1 MKKLLSIIT
10 FLMLFSVGASFAQ
23 DKIYKKGGEVLKV
36 KITEIGV
43 DEIKYKLFDDKD
55 GPAYT
60 VEKDRIVK
68 IIYQNGRIETFQSNF
83 TDPELYADQKKAAL
97 KINFLSPL
105 LGYTAISYERNMKPG
120 RSYELTLGII
130 GLGKRQGENTYYDS
144 QSQTSKKYNLG
155 QAGAYGSAGYKFIKL
170 PDFTSRG
177 AKFTHLMQGTYLKP
191 EIMFGAFSTNRV
203 YSKYTNGSGYSQ
215 RLTKKTTI
223 FGGAII
229 NLGKQWI
236 FSDAFV
242 VDIYGGLGYDI
253 NNDNSTFT
261 STNGESVSFD
271 YQGYH
276 YGMASTA
283 EGSGIGITGGL
294 KVGFMLGKK
303 KVETSNNN

>member
-1 MKKLLSIIT
+1 MKKLFSIIA
-10 FLMLFSVGASFAQ
+10 FLMLIIISTSFAQ

-43 DEIKYKLFDDKD
+43 DEIKYKLFGDND
-55 GPAYT
+55 GVAYT
-60 VEKDRIVK
+60 LEKDRIVK
-68 IIYQNGRIETFQSNF
+68 IVFQNGRVETFQSNF

-105 LGYTAISYERNMKPG
+105 LGFTAISYERNMKPG
-120 RSYELTLGII
+120 RSYEVTLGII
-130 GLGKRQGENTYYDS
+130 GLGKRQNNGSLYNSNTNSS
-144 QSQTSKKYNLG
+144 QDLYKG

-191 EIMFGAFSTNRV
+191 EIMFGAFSSNVTYYRYNN
-203 YSKYTNGSGYSQ
+203 SSQ
-215 RLTKKTTI
+215 SSRQEKKTTI

-253 NNDNSTFT
+253 NNDKSTFT
-261 STNGESVSFD
+261 TKNGESVSFD

-303 KVETSNNN
+303 KVETVSE

>member
-1 MKKLLSIIT
+1 MKKLFSIIA
-10 FLMLFSVGASFAQ
+10 FLMLISVSATFAQ

-36 KITEIGV
+36 KITEIVV
-43 DEIKYKLFDDKD
+43 DEIKYRLFDDKD

-60 VEKDRIVK
+60 VDKDRIIK
-68 IIYQNGRIETFQSNF
+68 IVYQNGRVETFQSNF

-105 LGYTAISYERNMKPG
+105 LGFTAISYEKNMKPG
-120 RSYELTLGII
+120 RSYEVTLGII
-130 GLGKRQGENTYYDS
+130 GLGKTQGQNTYYDKQT
-144 QSQTSKKYNLG
+144 QSTKSYNLG

-191 EIMFGAFSTNRV
+191 ELMFGAFSTNRV
-203 YSKYTNGSGYSQ
+203 ISTYVNNSGYTQ
-215 RLTKKTTI
+215 RLDKKTTI

-242 VDIYGGLGYDI
+242 VDIYAGLGYDI

-261 STNGESVSFD
+261 TNNGESISYE

-276 YGMASTA
+276 YGLASTS
-283 EGSGIGITGGL
+283 EGSGVGVTAGL
-294 KVGFMLGKK
+294 KIGFMLGKK
-303 KVETSNNN
+303 KVETASE